1 MSENNTTTTKLEAYG
16 LPFTEEE
23 LKQLNFTQEE
33 LDILEAASAYSAY
46 VDELPE
52 SPDGMVAKLDE
63 YFAGSENSDPGETI
77 EKLGR
82 LCETDPEFITQLVIA
97 QEVLAE
103 LRSEQDVED

>member
-1 MSENNTTTTKLEAYG
+1 MSENKMTEAVEESL

-46 VDELPE
+46 ADALDGN
-52 SPDGMVAKLDE
+52 PDGMVAKLDE
-63 YFAGSENSDPGETI
+63 YFGNSEKQEVSETI
-77 EKLGR
+77 EKLGE
-82 LCETDPEFITQLVIA
+82 LCKSDPEFITQLIVA

-103 LRSEQDVED
+103 LRPEEEFED

>member
-1 MSENNTTTTKLEAYG
+1 MSEKKTTEKLEAYG

-52 SPDGMVAKLDE
+52 SPDGIIAKLDE
-63 YFAGSENSDPGETI
+63 YFAGTEDNKDPGETI
-77 EKLGR
+77 EKIGK
-82 LCETDPEFITQLVIA
+82 LCETDPEFITHLIVA
-97 QEVLAE
+97 QEVLSE
-103 LRSEQDVED
+103 LKPEQETEN